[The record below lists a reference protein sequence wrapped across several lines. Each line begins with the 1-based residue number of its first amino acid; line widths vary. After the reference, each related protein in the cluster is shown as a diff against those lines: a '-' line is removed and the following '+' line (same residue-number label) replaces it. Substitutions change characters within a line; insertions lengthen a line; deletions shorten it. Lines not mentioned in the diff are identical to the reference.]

1 MTTDRRWT
9 TMAAVLKVFCVV
21 PFLTGAADL
30 FGGTWILAQAGASMP
45 AAAAADPII
54 NSQIK
59 FWGAIWLG
67 FGAALWWVS
76 GDPRDRTAM
85 LRILLATLFVS
96 GLARA
101 LSFALYGSPGGVLT
115 GAMVLEIVGSAAMWL
130 WQTRLQNS

>member
-9 TMAAVLKVFCVV
+9 TLAMVLKVFCIV

-30 FGGTWILAQAGASMP
+30 FGGTWILAQAGASVP
-45 AAAAADPII
+45 AEAAVDPII

-67 FGAALWWVS
+67 YGAALWWVS
-76 GDPRDRTAM
+76 GDPSDRAAM

-101 LSFALYGSPGGVLT
+101 LSFALFGSPGAVLT
-115 GAMVLEIVGSAAMWL
+115 GAMVLEIVGSAVMWL
-130 WQTRLQNS
+130 WQSRLRTS